1 MASQLSLLGDMAE
14 ARFHSTAKQK
24 IKIIPRCLNLP
35 NKGNKNNNK
44 HESLSESVNP
54 NLGFTLPGDLV
65 NIIDD
70 RIGEY
75 LVEGLKIPFGKIDN
89 PSDILKKVVDFL
101 KKG

>member
-1 MASQLSLLGDMAE
+1 MASQLNLLGDIAE

-24 IKIIPRCLNLP
+24 IKTIPRGSNLP
-35 NKGNKNNNK
+35 IKGNKNNNK

-70 RIGEY
+70 KATPKPIK
-75 LVEGLKIPFGKIDN
+75 LVSWIDT
-89 PSDILKKVVDFL
+89 
-101 KKG
+101 

>member
-14 ARFHSTAKQK
+14 ARFHSTTKQK

-35 NKGNKNNNK
+35 NKGNKNNNT

-54 NLGFTLPGDLV
+54 NLGFKLPGDLV

-70 RIGEY
+70 KAPPKPIK
-75 LVEGLKIPFGKIDN
+75 LVSWIDT
-89 PSDILKKVVDFL
+89 
-101 KKG
+101 